1 MVVAYWLL
9 DVEDNRVVVYWQ
21 LQGARQALEDVLR
34 KLGPRLPEDVRL
46 VIEAALNDIREQL
59 WGLEGELT
67 TIITLP
73 TNWPG
78 ETSGASNQKER
89 AETGDTS

>member
-1 MVVAYWLL
+1 
-9 DVEDNRVVVYWQ
+9 
-21 LQGARQALEDVLR
+21 VLR
-34 KLGPRLPEDVRL
+34 KLGPRLSEDVRL

-59 WGLEGELT
+59 WGLEGELA

-78 ETSGASNQKER
+78 KTGGTPRQEER
-89 AETGDTS
+89 AEARVRVEDQA

>member
-46 VIEAALNDIREQL
+46 IIEAALNDIREQL
-59 WGLEGELT
+59 WELEGELT

-73 TNWPG
+73 TRSRTTG
-78 ETSGASNQKER
+78 EDRELTTAPSQTASGV
-89 AETGDTS
+89 